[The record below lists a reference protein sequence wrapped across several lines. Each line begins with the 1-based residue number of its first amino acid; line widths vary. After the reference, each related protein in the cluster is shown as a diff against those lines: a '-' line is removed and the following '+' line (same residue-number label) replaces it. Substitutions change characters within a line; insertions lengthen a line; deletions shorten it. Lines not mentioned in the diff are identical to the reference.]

1 MQIKSISLSQF
12 TFHSFKTYCSC
23 GTKMEEDDKK
33 EEAAK
38 MIGTS
43 ATDHQEEDGDD
54 RLPQLPLDSSFLNQ
68 LHIKE
73 EPSEIETETSSK
85 KRKLL
90 GGDAAMNNSSIFPVP
105 LPLDSSP
112 NLTPMKRKEGPSLTT
127 SSETPTKRRRGR
139 LPGSKNR
146 KEGPSLTTSEAT
158 SAETPTKRRPGRPI
172 GTRGGKLTPHVIEL
186 NARQDVVE
194 VLYNISVANRRK
206 TVIILSASGSV
217 SDIVN
222 LTPDGPI
229 HIKGEFE
236 IHLMSIKSLVDG
248 AGRHC
253 REKATCMVTCI
264 DDKGNPFGNASVNSL
279 IVARR
284 VKITAALFNTNTAKK
299 TGARIAEIARNDE
312 KIPIAAVPLQ
322 MIGANID
329 PNNSIKEEACTSGFL
344 PTTPSVASATTSTS
358 NDQDMKS
365 PSVGD
370 T

>member
-1 MQIKSISLSQF
+1 
-12 TFHSFKTYCSC
+12 
-23 GTKMEEDDKK
+23 MEKGDKK

-43 ATDHQEEDGDD
+43 TTDHQEEDGDD
-54 RLPQLPLDSSFLNQ
+54 RLTQLPLDSSFLNQ

-73 EPSEIETETSSK
+73 EPSETETESSSK

-90 GGDAAMNNSSIFPVP
+90 GGDAAMNNSSTFPVPLP

-112 NLTPMKRKEGPSLTT
+112 NPTPKKRKEGPSLTT
-127 SSETPTKRRRGR
+127 SSETPTKRGRGR
-139 LPGSKNR
+139 PPGSGSKNR
-146 KEGPSLTTSEAT
+146 KEGPSLTTSETT
-158 SAETPTKRRPGRPI
+158 SAETPTKIRLTP
-172 GTRGGKLTPHVIEL
+172 GGKLTPHVIEL

-194 VLYNISVANRRK
+194 VLYNISVENRRK

-217 SDIVN
+217 SDIVS

-253 REKATCMVTCI
+253 RAKATCMVTCI
-264 DDKGNPFGNASVNSL
+264 DDKGKPFGNASVNSL
-279 IVARR
+279 IVAKR

-299 TGARIAEIARNDE
+299 TGARIAEIARNEE
-312 KIPIAAVPLQ
+312 KIPIAAIPLQ

-329 PNNSIKEEACTSGFL
+329 PNSSIKEEACTSEIL
-344 PTTPSVASATTSTS
+344 PTTPSVGDGNIRNPTSATTSTS

-365 PSVGD
+365 PSGGD